1 MSDLIQLDAT
11 DLIAQV
17 ASGALKHREVAEAYL
32 ERIAEKDGE
41 IGAYI
46 HCNPELVRRTAD
58 ARDKA
63 GAGPLASLPVG
74 VKDVIDTVDMP
85 TGYGSAAYEGCQPYW
100 DAPCVTQSK
109 AAGAL
114 IMGKTVSTEFAMAS
128 SGKTRNPWNL
138 AHTPGGSSSGSCAA
152 VAAGMALMAF
162 GTQTAGSI
170 IRPASYCGVVGYKPS
185 FGLLE
190 PAEIK
195 VLAHSLD
202 TLGLVTRTVRDAA
215 LTASVLAG
223 RPGLALSGDLPSAP
237 KVGLFRTPPFDPA
250 EPATVAA
257 LDLAVARIEA
267 AGGTVIEIDV
277 PNTFITTHDLHA
289 AVMGWEVTRALSHE
303 RTVLWDQLTP
313 VTRDFLTEKA
323 RIDAPA
329 YDAARA
335 ALPRVAADLAE
346 AMADVD
352 VLLAPSAPGTAPEGF
367 ASTGA
372 PMFNTPWTLLHMPAL
387 NVPALM
393 HDGLPVGVQVIGR
406 VGEDAKT
413 LAMAAFVETCLDTP
427 FDALRG
433 HP

>member
-1 MSDLIQLDAT
+1 MSDLIKLDAT
-11 DLIAQV
+11 DLIAKV
-17 ASGALKHREVAEAYL
+17 SSGTVKHRDVAEAYL
-32 ERIAEKDGE
+32 ERIAEKDGA

-46 HCNPELVRRTAD
+46 HTDPDLVRKSAD

-63 GAGPLASLPVG
+63 EAGPLAGLPVG

-85 TGYGSAAYEGCQPYW
+85 TGYGSEAYAGRQPYW
-100 DAPCVTQSK
+100 DAPCVAQSK

-152 VAAGMALMAF
+152 VAAGLALMAF

-170 IRPASYCGVVGYKPS
+170 IRPASFCGVVGYKPT

-190 PAEIK
+190 PAEVK

-202 TLGLVTRTVRDAA
+202 TLGLVTRNVRDAA
-215 LTASVLAG
+215 LAASVLAG
-223 RPGLALSGDLPSAP
+223 RPSLKLPEDLPAAP
-237 KVGLFRTPPFDPA
+237 KIGLFRTPPFDSA
-250 EPATVAA
+250 DPATVAA
-257 LDLAVARIEA
+257 LDLAVQRIEA
-267 AGGTVIEIDV
+267 AGGSVVEIDV
-277 PNTFITTHDLHA
+277 PESFITTHALHLA
-289 AVMGWEVTRALSHE
+289 IMGWEVTRALSFE

-323 RIDAPA
+323 LVDAPA
-329 YDAARA
+329 YDAACA
-335 ALPRVAADLAE
+335 ALPKVAAELAE
-346 AMADVD
+346 AMTDVD

-387 NVPALM
+387 SVPAIV

-413 LAMAAFVETCLDTP
+413 LAMAAFVETCLDAP
-427 FDALRG
+427 RELQ
-433 HP
+433 